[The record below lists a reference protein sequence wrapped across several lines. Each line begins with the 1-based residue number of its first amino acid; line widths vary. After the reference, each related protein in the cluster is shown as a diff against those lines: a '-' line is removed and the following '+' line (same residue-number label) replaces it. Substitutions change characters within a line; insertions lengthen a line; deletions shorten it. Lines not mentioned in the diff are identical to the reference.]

1 MSTAA
6 SSATLRRTP
15 FHDFHASHGAKLV
28 DFAGWEMPLHYG
40 SIIDEHRQVRA
51 SGGLFDVSHM
61 GRFRFRGRDARAFL
75 DRVCTRQIWG
85 MEDGQARYSM
95 VCNASGG
102 VKDDVLVYRLADGE
116 YLMVC
121 NAANRLKLIEH
132 FEVVKT
138 ESGHVFKFEDET
150 ESTAMIALQ
159 GPKVMDVLSQ
169 FSSEVPALKR
179 YRFTVKNLL
188 IAKVIISRT
197 GYTGED
203 GVEVILPAKF
213 AAKAVD
219 MLLKNIDLDASDAP
233 VRPAGLGARDSLRL
247 EAGMALYG
255 HEITE
260 EIDPVSAGL
269 DFAIKY
275 DKSEDP
281 RTSPAEVGRFIGQDI
296 LQNLKTH
303 GTTRKLAGLVLE
315 GRRSARQGMKVYNSN
330 QEIGIITS
338 GVNSPTLGR
347 CIAMAYLDTAHATI
361 GGRVEVDLGRARD
374 RAEVVALPFYK
385 AK

>member
-1 MSTAA
+1 MSTTTAA
-6 SSATLRRTP
+6 STLRRTP
-15 FHDFHASHGAKLV
+15 FHDFHAAHGAKLV

-40 SIIDEHRQVRA
+40 SIIEEHHQVRN

-85 MEDGQARYSM
+85 MDDGQARYSM
-95 VCNASGG
+95 VCNEAGG
-102 VKDDVLVYRLADGE
+102 VRDDVLVYRLADSE

-132 FEVVKT
+132 FDAVK
-138 ESGHVFKFEDET
+138 GGDVFKFEDET

-159 GPKVMDVLSQ
+159 GPTIMGLLSQ
-169 FSSEVPALKR
+169 FSSEVPTLKR

-219 MLLKNIDLDASDAP
+219 MLLKNIDMEAPNAP
-233 VRPAGLGARDSLRL
+233 VKPAGLGARDSLRL

-260 EIDPVSAGL
+260 AIDPVAAGL

-281 RTSPAEVGRFIGQDI
+281 RTSPPEVGRFIGQDV
-296 LQNLKTH
+296 LQKLKSE
-303 GTTRKLAGLVLE
+303 GTPRKLAGLVLD
-315 GRRSARQGMKVYNSN
+315 GRRSARQGMKVCAGDR
-330 QEIGIITS
+330 EIGAVTS
-338 GVNSPTLGR
+338 GVNSPTLGK
-347 CIAMAYLDTAHATI
+347 CIAMAYIDTAHAAAGTA
-361 GGRVEVDLGRARD
+361 VEIDLGRARD
-374 RAEVVALPFYK
+374 RAEVVSLPFYK
-385 AK
+385 AT